1 MHPCT
6 SPLFF
11 TKLAALAVKNVLHL
25 RAILGLGTL
34 NGRHGKVSH
43 MMKPPPQPANSFRV
57 KLELTTRQR
66 IDNVLL
72 AELKRQDDN
81 SALKGISRTAF
92 KQLFKEKRIMLK
104 GQSAVPSS
112 LLATGITYVDIL
124 GFK

>member
-1 MHPCT
+1 
-6 SPLFF
+6 
-11 TKLAALAVKNVLHL
+11 
-25 RAILGLGTL
+25 
-34 NGRHGKVSH
+34 
-43 MMKPPPQPANSFRV
+43 MMKPPPQPSNSFRV

-81 SALKGISRTAF
+81 AALKSISRTAF

-112 LLATGITYVDIL
+112 LLATGVTYVDIL
-124 GFK
+124 GF